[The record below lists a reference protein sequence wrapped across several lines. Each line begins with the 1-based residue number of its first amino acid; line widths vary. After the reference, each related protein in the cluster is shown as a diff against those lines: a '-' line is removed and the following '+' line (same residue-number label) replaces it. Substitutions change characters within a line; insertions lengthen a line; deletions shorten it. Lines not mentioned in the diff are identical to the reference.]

1 MSYSFTA
8 PPKDPSAVLDYEMD
22 WSAWL
27 ATGET
32 IIASPLPIVT
42 SDAPETLSVSMVSV
56 AGGNKVRFRLSGG
69 SNGANHRVTVR
80 VVTSIAQID
89 ERTIQIPVREM

>member
-8 PPKDPSAVLDYEMD
+8 PPKDPSAVLDYDMD

-27 ATGET
+27 AAGET

-42 SDAPETLSVSMVSV
+42 SDDPDALIVSAISVD
-56 AGGNKVRFRLSGG
+56 GGKVRFRLSGG
-69 SNGANHRVTVR
+69 SAGADYLVSVR
-80 VVTSIAQID
+80 IVTSIAQID
-89 ERTIQIPVREM
+89 ERSVRVRVREM